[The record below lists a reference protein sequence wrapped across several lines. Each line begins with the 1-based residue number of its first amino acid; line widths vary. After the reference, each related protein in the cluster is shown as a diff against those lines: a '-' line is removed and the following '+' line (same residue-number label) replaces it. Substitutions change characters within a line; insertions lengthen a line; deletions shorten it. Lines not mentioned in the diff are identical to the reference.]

1 MERLIL
7 HHHYLSS
14 FYVVSSYCGV
24 WTSLGMQTICQCHCI
39 ITTHFICSV
48 SFPSFFFVRMP
59 CMCFGPLGLNTD

>member
-48 SFPSFFFVRMP
+48 SFPSFFFCENALHVLWA
-59 CMCFGPLGLNTD
+59 FGVEY